1 MAQII
6 TNQASLVYQFN
17 GQTASALSN
26 VATTTLVEPL
36 SVSKNSLETTY
47 GANDELT
54 FIVSFTNSGATALTN
69 VSVVDDLGTYALG
82 TNSVTPLTFVPNA
95 VLFINGVFSGNI
107 VPTQNANSV
116 TFTVP
121 SLPAGANAQIV
132 YNTRINDGAPIDVD
146 SAVTN
151 TVSVTADQISTPVT
165 DSNTV
170 TAAEFANV
178 EITKSMSPS
187 NVVDGGP
194 ITYTFTLYN
203 YGNAQATDI
212 VLTDAF
218 DPAPSNITVQID
230 GVTVAPTDYS
240 YVGGTL
246 TLPTGTALDIS
257 LPAATIT
264 QDPTTGIVTVT
275 PSTTVITVTGTI

>member
-54 FIVSFTNSGATALTN
+54 FIVSFTNSGATTLTN

-82 TNSVTPLTFVPNA
+82 TNNVTPLTFVPNA

-107 VPTQNANSV
+107 VPTQNVNSV

-121 SLPAGANAQIV
+121 SLPAGASARKITTLLTAVLSAKKSPCGAFIPDIYQKLNKCKEIV
-132 YNTRINDGAPIDVD
+132 LVFMYDIW
-146 SAVTN
+146 
-151 TVSVTADQISTPVT
+151 
-165 DSNTV
+165 
-170 TAAEFANV
+170 
-178 EITKSMSPS
+178 
-187 NVVDGGP
+187 
-194 ITYTFTLYN
+194 YTFNNTLKPQMKHELLKKGGQHEKN
-203 YGNAQATDI
+203 TFFSCSRNNA
-212 VLTDAF
+212 AF
-218 DPAPSNITVQID
+218 MQYRLRFL
-230 GVTVAPTDYS
+230 GVHLV
-240 YVGGTL
+240 
-246 TLPTGTALDIS
+246 
-257 LPAATIT
+257 
-264 QDPTTGIVTVT
+264 
-275 PSTTVITVTGTI
+275 